1 MRQKSLTNLNTL
13 LLISACLILVATL
26 WWSQRAL
33 ERPYQLMESYMSLS
47 QQLQQDVVRN
57 INTYLDSGDAL
68 RNNSALQAIDQLD
81 AELAELPA
89 GLTADLRPR
98 LEQLR
103 GFTAGKLLAAGKL
116 AGDPQGLLA
125 QSERELNSTVQQL
138 WQYADQSQSSQAN
151 AYRPPLFAIAEHLAR
166 LTHARNKLVSSGK
179 AALADDVSRE
189 VSAINQQ
196 VEQLQ
201 GLQLL
206 GVESSAQS
214 AEDDFSAL
222 LGLDTEQSSTT
233 AEDQGVALKRT
244 LASLIGRYPAELQR
258 TLGLIEQR
266 NQLSQATAEQIANV
280 QQALAEME
288 PIVRAEHGKLQAEIR
303 LVQGAVI
310 ALIVLIALISDTL
323 QRRLTRVLNQLV
335 PALSVWASGNFAEP
349 MKLATRTRELK
360 DIESSL
366 NHLRS
371 YLVNLVDT
379 IRQHADQVSGA
390 SQTLANLSGNLHSGV
405 ERQAG
410 DTAQIRDSLG
420 ELESSIQQV
429 ASEAS
434 QAADASRGADQALE
448 QGQQVIGQSLNGLH
462 ALVSEVQENAQ
473 AIEQLGTETAAIGNV
488 LTVIHSIAE
497 QTNLL
502 ALNAAIEAARAGES
516 GRGFAV
522 VAEEVRSLSQRT
534 SGATTEI
541 QALISRLQ
549 QAAQDSVTAM
559 RRQVEHAQTTADQ
572 AAAADGALQQMVSAI
587 STIAAIAGRIAE
599 ATAHQSDAVSEIR
612 DHSERIHQLGGNNL
626 SRIGEGRQQ
635 GEQLLQLGG
644 ELSTAVKAFRL

>member
-47 QQLQQDVVRN
+47 QQLQQGVVRN

-335 PALSVWASGNFAEP
+335 PALSVWASGDFAKP
-349 MKLATRTRELK
+349 VKLATRTRELK

-572 AAAADGALQQMVSAI
+572 AAAADGVLQQMVSAI

>member
-179 AALADDVSRE
+179 AALADDVGRE

-335 PALSVWASGNFAEP
+335 PALSVWASGDFAKP
-349 MKLATRTRELK
+349 VKLATRTRELK